1 MAGRIKQIG
10 ENEDSAQ
17 RQRRANMT
25 ADERARILQNE
36 KNKDRRNETKTTT
49 ATTANTN
56 LVPPSIG
63 GRLNLRGAKTGLEQS
78 LLKTGTE
85 RRAGRIGFYDTLRGL
100 RRSQKGTESQ
110 MGSVA
115 AEMGNRRSPAFASGV
130 EQVRANTVAGMVKS
144 MRDRATSES
153 ALVERDRAAR
163 EQFEKAV
170 VEQYWQ
176 RAASMDARAREFLK
190 SQIFDN
196 LNINVDDAVTTITG
210 GK

>member
-1 MAGRIKQIG
+1 MAGSKIKQIG

-36 KNKDRRNETKTTT
+36 KNKDRRNESKTTT
-49 ATTANTN
+49 ANTD
-56 LVPPSIG
+56 LVPPPIG
-63 GRLNLRGAKTGLEQS
+63 GGLNLRGAKTALERS

-130 EQVRANTVAGMVKS
+130 GQVRANTVAGMVKS

-196 LNINVDDAVTTITG
+196 LNINVDDVATTITG